1 MSDREDFDVKRCAKC
16 AAWIPTTATKCSYCD
31 TSSPDVA
38 PVRSRGPMLSL
49 RHGVSA
55 TNALIAANGAFFVF
69 SLLAAKRRGF
79 EGNVTQWATTGTGF
93 GDGVWQSGGYYHP
106 SVADG
111 QWWRF
116 LSATFLH
123 FGLIHIALNMF
134 ALRDL
139 GRVTEQLFGTAKFL
153 TVYLLAGVGST
164 AAISVWYAY
173 VLHEPG
179 GALMAGA
186 SGSIFGLMGLLA
198 VVLLRGGT
206 HAAQQMGR
214 GLVKNVIAMLA
225 VGFLVPVISNTGHV
239 GGLLVG
245 AACGLFVK
253 DRFSERLDPASRGRW
268 TKIAFVMVLAAVAS
282 LVAAAW
288 FAFTYKGPPPR

>member
-1 MSDREDFDVKRCAKC
+1 MSDGGDFDVKRCAKC

-31 TSSPDVA
+31 TSSPDQPPA
-38 PVRSRGPMLSL
+38 RPPGPVFSL
-49 RHGVSA
+49 RYGVSA
-55 TNALIAANGAFFVF
+55 TNALIAVNGAFFLF
-69 SLLAAKRRGF
+69 SLLAAKLRGLD
-79 EGNVTQWATTGTGF
+79 GNILQWATTGTGF
-93 GDGVWQSGGYYHP
+93 GPGIWLSGGYYHP
-106 SVADG
+106 AVAEG
-111 QWWRF
+111 QWWRI

-123 FGLIHIALNMF
+123 FGLLHIAMNMF

-139 GRVTEQLFGTAKFL
+139 GRVAEQLFGTAKFL

-164 AAISVWYAY
+164 MAITVWYAY
-173 VLHEPG
+173 VLHKPG

-186 SGSIFGLMGLLA
+186 SGSIFGVMGLLA

-206 HAAQQMGR
+206 HAAQQIGR
-214 GLVKNVIAMLA
+214 SLVKDVIVMLA
-225 VGFLVPVISNTGHV
+225 IGFVVPMISNTGHV

-253 DRFSERLDPASRGRW
+253 DRFSERLNPASRARW
-268 TKIAFVMVLAAVAS
+268 TKIALVMVFVAAAS

-288 FAFTYKGPPPR
+288 FALTFKGDA

>member
-1 MSDREDFDVKRCAKC
+1 MSEDRDFDVKRCAKC

-31 TSSPDVA
+31 TSSPDQPPA
-38 PVRSRGPMLSL
+38 RPRGPVFSL
-49 RHGVSA
+49 RYGVSA
-55 TNALIAANGAFFVF
+55 TNALIAVNGAFFLF
-69 SLLAAKRRGF
+69 SLAAAKARGLD
-79 EGNVTQWATTGTGF
+79 GNLLQWGTTGTGF
-93 GDGVWQSGGYYHP
+93 GEGIWLSGGYFHP

-111 QWWRF
+111 QWWRI

-123 FGLIHIALNMF
+123 YGLIHIALNMF

-139 GRVTEQLFGTAKFL
+139 GRVAEQLFGTAKFL

-164 AAISVWYAY
+164 MAISVWYAY

-179 GALMAGA
+179 GVLMAGA
-186 SGSIFGLMGLLA
+186 SGSIFGIMGLLA

-206 HAAQQMGR
+206 HAAQQIGR
-214 GLVKNVIAMLA
+214 GLVKDVIVMLA
-225 VGFLVPVISNTGHV
+225 IGFVVPMISNTGHV
-239 GGLLVG
+239 GGLVVG

-253 DRFSERLDPASRGRW
+253 DRFSERLDPASRTRW
-268 TKIAFVMVLAAVAS
+268 TRIALVVVLAAAAS

-288 FAFTYKGPPPR
+288 FAMTYKGGV